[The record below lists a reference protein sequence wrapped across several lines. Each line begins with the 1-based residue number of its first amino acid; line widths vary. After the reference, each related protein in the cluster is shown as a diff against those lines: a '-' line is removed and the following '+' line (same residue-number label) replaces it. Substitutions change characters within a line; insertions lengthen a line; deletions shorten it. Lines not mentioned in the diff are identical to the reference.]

1 MIIKTHNKKFKA
13 DVAVKPVCGLNAS
26 YADKPQARPFLGRKM
41 EIRELTK
48 NDLPSLLELYI
59 QLSEN
64 NKNISLEKSKEI
76 WIKQMYNLKFSIQ
89 SFTFIKN

>member
-1 MIIKTHNKKFKA
+1 MTTGTLACFFRN
-13 DVAVKPVCGLNAS
+13 
-26 YADKPQARPFLGRKM
+26 KM
-41 EIRELTK
+41 EIRALTK

-64 NKNISLEKSKEI
+64 NKNITLEKSKEI